1 MNKIR
6 AVLFF
11 FPLLC
16 LLSIATTSCSSPS
29 SDVNE
34 EASDEA
40 TPQEYIYGT
49 HEVACCTECVN
60 TCILGSEFSQYLTDP
75 NHPQGSYRVQ
85 QYIGDCDC
93 KYVNGVWSL
102 SVNGPVTQNT
112 ARWGGPGSGAVCNQG
127 LGALVW
133 SLFQNSCKGSRTP
146 QSNGNGDP
154 FGDWGQWTTK
164 LLDSLMS
171 VGDSLIFGQPVFGIA
186 EFPDHWDLG
195 VNPVSPIGP
204 IRISL
209 NDTQQANQLQEIEI
223 IPDGSRSPLA
233 IIQADGSMQ
242 YDLDLNALE
251 PGFYNIKMDFWPGFY
266 LTKTI
271 VKNPS

>member
-1 MNKIR
+1 MIKIR

-16 LLSIATTSCSSPS
+16 FLTISTTSCSSPS

-34 EASDEA
+34 EISDEIN
-40 TPQEYIYGT
+40 PQADIFGAP
-49 HEVACCTECVN
+49 EVACCAECGN
-60 TCILGSEFSQYLTDP
+60 TCILGSEFSQYLTGP

-85 QYIGDCDC
+85 QFIGDCDC
-93 KYVNGVWSL
+93 KYVDGVWSIT
-102 SVNGPVTQNT
+102 VNGPVTQNT

-127 LGALVW
+127 LGGLVW
-133 SLFQNSCKGSRTP
+133 SLFQNSC
-146 QSNGNGDP
+146 NGTWSPKLNGKDP

-164 LLDSLMS
+164 ILDSLMS
-171 VGDSLIFGQPVFGIA
+171 QGDSLIYGQPGIGIA
-186 EFPDHWDLG
+186 EFPEQWNLG
-195 VNPVSPIGP
+195 VTPLSPQGP

-209 NDTQQANQLQEIEI
+209 HDTQQANQLQEIEI
-223 IPDGSRSPLA
+223 IPDGTQSPLA

-251 PGFYNIKMDFWPGFY
+251 PGFYTIKMDFWPGFY
-266 LTKTI
+266 LAKTI